1 MNERAPS
8 IKQAVL
14 LPVALCILALIGLAT
29 AGFWRLM
36 VSQSE
41 HEALAMGARLEREII
56 RSIEHDAALFSGFMD
71 FLASDPPLIAAL
83 ATRDRVRLASLAGP
97 AYERL
102 NSRFRVTHLYFI
114 DAQGTALL
122 RMHSPSLFGD
132 RIDRK
137 TLRDAR
143 ATEKEAHG
151 LELGPLGSFSL
162 RVVRP
167 VSLDGHVIGF
177 IEISEDIEHIL
188 PALAR
193 LLDVELVLTLDK
205 RHLDR
210 DSWLQGKGAQIGSD
224 WDRLPGAVVVQS
236 TLPAFP
242 DDLARRLDPST
253 NEGLTTTLNGNLGAN
268 SPFVI
273 ETGERRYLAVT
284 MPVKDDWGEPVARL
298 AMLRDTSARFAA
310 MQGFL
315 VSLGLSGLVI
325 ALFLMLFINA
335 RIGRV
340 EGDLEK
346 ALDSLRSEVEKH
358 DRARSELAVATQRAL
373 AASRAKS
380 EFLATMSHEIKTPL
394 NGIIGF
400 TEMTLESDL
409 DPEQAQNLKYV
420 LSSGRSLL
428 AVVNDVL
435 ELSGIDA
442 GRMEISTSPFALEP
456 LVAGVR
462 ELFAPEA
469 SRKGLG
475 IEAGVDEGLP
485 QVFLGDPGRIRQVLV
500 NLVGNAVKFTDQGG
514 VRLRV
519 QGHADKDGRTR
530 LSFAVSD
537 TGPGIAPDDLE
548 RIFEPFTQLE
558 ETRTRQHSGMG
569 LGLALA
575 RRLAQAMDGEVHA
588 ESVPGRGSTFTL
600 SLALPPADEGEDVPV
615 PSAPARPRV
624 LAAED
629 NPVNRHL
636 VKRILE
642 KLGYEAV
649 LAADGQEA
657 QEMLREGGFAAAIL
671 DLSMPR
677 QSGVDVARAVR
688 AGLAGPSDLPLLAVS
703 AHIETW
709 EQDEALA
716 AGFSAF
722 LQKPFSQDSLASA
735 LSGILAASREG

>member
-1 MNERAPS
+1 VNERAPS

-56 RSIEHDAALFSGFMD
+56 RSLEHDAALFSGFMD

-83 ATRDRVRLASLAGP
+83 AARDRVRLALLAGP

-114 DAQGTALL
+114 DAQGTTLL
-122 RMHSPSLFGD
+122 RMHAPSLFGD
-132 RIDRK
+132 RIDRR
-137 TLRDAR
+137 TLYDAL
-143 ATEKEAHG
+143 ATGEEAYG

-242 DDLARRLDPST
+242 DELGRRLDPSAA
-253 NEGLTTTLNGNLGAN
+253 EGLTTTLNADSGTNA
-268 SPFVI
+268 PFVI
-273 ETGERRYLAVT
+273 ETDERRYLTVT
-284 MPVKDDWGEPVARL
+284 LPVKDARGEPVARL
-298 AMLRDTSARFAA
+298 AMLRDMSARHAA
-310 MQGFL
+310 MRGFL
-315 VSLGLSGLVI
+315 STLAIFGLGFG
-325 ALFLMLFINA
+325 LFLMLFINA

-340 EGDLEK
+340 EGHLEH
-346 ALDSLRSEVEKH
+346 ALDNLRDEMEER
-358 DRARSELAVATQRAL
+358 DRTRAELAVATQRAL

-409 DPEQAQNLKYV
+409 DTEQAQNLGYV
-420 LSSGRSLL
+420 LSSARSLL

-435 ELSGIDA
+435 DMSGIDA
-442 GRMEISTSPFALEP
+442 GRMEISVSPFALEP
-456 LVAGVR
+456 LVAEIR
-462 ELFAPEA
+462 EFFAPEA

-475 IEAGVDEGLP
+475 IEAGVDRGLP
-485 QVFLGDPGRIRQVLV
+485 PVLLGDPGRIRQVLV

-519 QGHADKDGRTR
+519 QGRAEEDGRIR

-537 TGPGIAPDDLE
+537 TGPGIAQGELE

-575 RRLAQAMDGEVHA
+575 RRLAQAMGGQVRA
-588 ESVPGRGSTFTL
+588 ESVPGEGSTFIL
-600 SLALPPADEGEDVPV
+600 SLALAPADEEAHAPV
-615 PSAPARPRV
+615 PAAPARPRMLV
-624 LAAED
+624 AED

-636 VKRILE
+636 AKRILE
-642 KLGYEAV
+642 KLGYEPV
-649 LAADGQEA
+649 LFENGQEA
-657 QEMLREGGFAAAIL
+657 LEALREGGFAAAVL

-677 QSGVDVARAVR
+677 RSGVEVAREVR

-703 AHIETW
+703 AHIGVAER
-709 EQDEALA
+709 DEALA

>member
-8 IKQAVL
+8 IKRAVL

-56 RSIEHDAALFSGFMD
+56 RSLDYDAALFSGFMD
-71 FLASDPPLIAAL
+71 FLANDPHLLAAL
-83 ATRDRVRLASLAGP
+83 AGHDRERLAALAGP
-97 AYERL
+97 TYERL

-132 RIDRK
+132 RIERK

-143 ATEKEAHG
+143 DTGRETHG

-167 VSLDGHVIGF
+167 VSSDGRLIGF

-188 PALAR
+188 PALAG
-193 LLDVELVLTLDK
+193 LLDVNLVLTLDK
-205 RHLDR
+205 RRLDR

-224 WDRLPGAVVVQS
+224 WDRISGAVVVQS
-236 TLPAFP
+236 TLPELP
-242 DDLARRLDPST
+242 EDLARRLDPSSA
-253 NEGLTTTLNGNLGAN
+253 EGRTTTLNADSGTE
-268 SPFVI
+268 SPFMI
-273 ETGERRYLAVT
+273 ESGDRRYLAVT
-284 MPVKDDWGEPVARL
+284 MPVKDDWGESVARL

-310 MQGFL
+310 MQFFL
-315 VSLGLSGLVI
+315 LALGVSGLVFG
-325 ALFLMLFINA
+325 LFLMLFITA
-335 RIGRV
+335 RSGRV
-340 EGDLEK
+340 ESDLDT
-346 ALDSLRSEVEKH
+346 ALASLRNEVEEH
-358 DRARSELAVATQRAL
+358 DRARAELAVATQRAL

-400 TEMTLESDL
+400 TEMTLEDDL
-409 DPEQAQNLKYV
+409 DPEQAQNLGYV
-420 LSSGRSLL
+420 LASARSLL

-435 ELSGIDA
+435 DMSGIDA
-442 GRMEISTSPFALEP
+442 GRMEISASPFALAP
-456 LVAGVR
+456 LVAEIR
-462 ELFAPEA
+462 EFFTPEA

-475 IEAGVDEGLP
+475 LEAGVDEGLP
-485 QVFLGDPGRIRQVLV
+485 HVFLGDAGRIRQVLV

-514 VRLRV
+514 VRLHV
-519 QGHADKDGRTR
+519 QGHTEEDGRMR

-537 TGPGIAPDDLE
+537 TGPGIAQGDLE

-575 RRLAQAMDGEVHA
+575 RRLAQAMGGEVRA
-588 ESVPGRGSTFTL
+588 ESVPGQGSTFTL
-600 SLALPPADEGEDVPV
+600 SLTLPPADEDEDVPV
-615 PSAPARPRV
+615 PSAPMRPRV
-624 LAAED
+624 LVAED

-636 VKRILE
+636 AKRILE
-642 KLGYEAV
+642 KLGYGAV
-649 LAADGQEA
+649 LAGDGQEA
-657 QEMLREGGFAAAIL
+657 LEALREGGFAAAVL

-677 QSGVDVARAVR
+677 LSGLQAARAVR
-688 AGLAGPSDLPLLAVS
+688 AGQAGPADLPLLAVS
-703 AHIETW
+703 AHVGTA

-722 LQKPFSQDSLASA
+722 LQKPFSQDALASA
-735 LSGILAASREG
+735 LTDILAAARES